1 MAGIE
6 ETAINGFVP
15 VFRPLRSV
23 RVGLRRGGADVDAYH
38 HRRRHDV
45 TPLGAPRARPE
56 LKRSASLNGTSD

>member
-23 RVGLRRGGADVDAYH
+23 RVGCVVAALMLLHITIVVA
-38 HRRRHDV
+38 
-45 TPLGAPRARPE
+45 T
-56 LKRSASLNGTSD
+56 T

>member
-1 MAGIE
+1 MGSFLFSGLFDLSWW
-6 ETAINGFVP
+6 GF
-15 VFRPLRSV
+15 
-23 RVGLRRGGADVDAYH
+23 RRGGADVDAYH